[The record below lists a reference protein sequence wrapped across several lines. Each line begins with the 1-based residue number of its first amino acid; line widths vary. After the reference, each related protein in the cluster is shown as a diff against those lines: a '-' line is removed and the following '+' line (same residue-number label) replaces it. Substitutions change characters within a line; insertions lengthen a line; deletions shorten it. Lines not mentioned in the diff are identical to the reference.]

1 MSVQDTTKH
10 DRCAVFA
17 IAVSF
22 NGMPQFKDSFSTD
35 NVPVLRRT
43 AWDNSRL
50 KFSFCAVLFC
60 NSLVAFSMFSS
71 FHGNKLST
79 GLLMKAILLIF
90 QSETCLLCVA
100 SEVEGTKGAVH
111 TTVLEG
117 ELLETATWTGEPKTP
132 ACSLNLL
139 NTLSGTTHAHCHNS
153 VNPLRMSKLNCP
165 DHPSNIN

>member
-50 KFSFCAVLFC
+50 KFSFCAVLLC

-71 FHGNKLST
+71 FHGNRLST

-100 SEVEGTKGAVH
+100 SEVEGTNGAVH
-111 TTVLEG
+111 TTVLEF
-117 ELLETATWTGEPKTP
+117 ELLETEAWTGEPK
-132 ACSLNLL
+132 LL
-139 NTLSGTTHAHCHNS
+139 R
-153 VNPLRMSKLNCP
+153 VV
-165 DHPSNIN
+165 